1 MITVE
6 NNTITFHCE
15 KVSHDDKLEVEYAV
29 EQLLHS
35 GATVI
40 NLDLSNTIYLPS
52 TLMGFLMWKKQEL
65 QKQGKDIKII
75 AISPSLRKVFE
86 DMRLIDFFDIQK

>member
-6 NNTITFHCE
+6 NNTITIHCE

-29 EQLLHS
+29 ERLLHN

-40 NLDLSNTIYLPS
+40 NLDLSKTIYIPS

-86 DMRLIDFFDIQK
+86 DMHLIDFFDIQK